1 MRTFFIVTTALMLS
15 AAPAHAQLLGGGGGL
30 GGAIGGTLGGTLG
43 GAGSIGSMG
52 SPIDTVTSATS
63 GTLRG
68 AASTSGSQS
77 ANRHT
82 GQVHADR
89 SAGTSTSGALS
100 QTVGTPARMIGSTA
114 TGSASG
120 SGSGALD
127 AQLIGT
133 DAVRGTAQSVRG
145 TASGAASSALG
156 STRGLTSSV
165 TGQLS
170 GSGSASGSAQDS
182 GALGPIA
189 GSDSADGSASGGF
202 SVTRGMRVLSPDGNP
217 IGKVRQL
224 FTNGRG
230 EIQQMLV
237 KVGNQT
243 ALLPAS
249 NFSAAG
255 NAVTSAMTQGQIMQL
270 ASQQQATASA
280 KKN

>member
-1 MRTFFIVTTALMLS
+1 MRTFFIVTSALMLS

-77 ANRHT
+77 VDRHT

-89 SAGTSTSGALS
+89 SASANGALS
-100 QTVGTPARMIGSTA
+100 QTVATPARMIDGTT

-145 TASGAASSALG
+145 TASGVASNALG
-156 STRGLTSSV
+156 STRGLTSSL

-170 GSGSASGSAQDS
+170 SSGSASGSAQ
-182 GALGPIA
+182 GAGTLGPIA
-189 GSDSADGSASGGF
+189 GSGSAEGSASGGF

-249 NFSAAG
+249 NFSVAG

-270 ASQQQATASA
+270 ASEQHSTANA
-280 KKN
+280 KQS